1 MLHIT
6 QLIYLH
12 PGPEAEK
19 SFLEFESMVLPL
31 MSKYGGELMLRIRP
45 GRDQKIEGSLEPP
58 YEIHIVS
65 FPSEQALTA
74 YLKDDERLKY
84 LHLKEKAISEGM
96 IFKGVS

>member
-19 SFLEFESMVLPL
+19 SFLEFEAKVLPL
-31 MSKYGGELMLRIRP
+31 MSKYGGELLLRIRP
-45 GRDQKIEGSLEPP
+45 EKEQKIEGSMESP

-65 FPSEQALTA
+65 FPSEQELTD
-74 YLKDDERLKY
+74 YLKDDERLKQ
-84 LHLKEKAISEGM
+84 LHLKEKAISEG
-96 IFKGVS
+96 IIYKGVS